1 MIGEPLVI
9 LFVEDDDDHAEIA
22 LRSLARHHVA
32 NVVRRATDGEE
43 ALDYLNHRGKF
54 ADLSTS
60 PRPQVV
66 LLDLRLPKRDGLE
79 VLRSIKSDERFRR
92 IPVVVLTTSAQ
103 ESDIQ
108 RAYDL
113 NANAYLVKPVD
124 YQKFTD
130 LIRDLGFFWLV
141 WNQAPDRRTA

>member
-1 MIGEPLVI
+1 MTDEPLVI

-22 LRSLARHHVA
+22 LRSLAHHHVT

-43 ALDYLNHRGKF
+43 ALDYLNRRGKF
-54 ADLSTS
+54 VDAATS
-60 PRPQVV
+60 PRPHVV
-66 LLDLRLPKRDGLE
+66 LLDLRLPKRDGLD
-79 VLRSIKSDERFRR
+79 VLRIIKSDERFRR

-124 YQKFTD
+124 YQKFTN
-130 LIRDLGFFWLV
+130 LMRDLGFFWLM
-141 WNQAPDRRTA
+141 WNQAPERRSA